1 MIFGVILVAG
11 LWSCNQPATK
21 TDNADQTQSQTA
33 TASGDVGKLEDQVMA
48 LHNKTMQDLDS
59 VMALKK
65 ELKAII
71 TSRAVLTKPDN
82 DSIDANLH
90 RLQKSDDDMMD
101 WMNNYAEPDKKMAAD
116 KATSYLNDQLSKIQK
131 IYTDMQ
137 HNMQIAS
144 DYIKLKK

>member
-1 MIFGVILVAG
+1 MFFGVILIAG
-11 LWSCNQPATK
+11 LWSCNQAATK
-21 TDNADQTQSQTA
+21 TDSGDQAQSQTSSA
-33 TASGDVGKLEDQVMA
+33 GGSVGKLEDQVMA

-65 ELKAII
+65 ELKA
-71 TSRAVLTKPDN
+71 TATKTGLSKADN

-101 WMNNYAEPDKKMAAD
+101 WMNNYAEPDKKMAED
-116 KATSYLNDQLSKIQK
+116 KATAYLNDQLGKIQK
-131 IYTDMQ
+131 IYTDIQ

-144 DYIKLKK
+144 DFVKLKK